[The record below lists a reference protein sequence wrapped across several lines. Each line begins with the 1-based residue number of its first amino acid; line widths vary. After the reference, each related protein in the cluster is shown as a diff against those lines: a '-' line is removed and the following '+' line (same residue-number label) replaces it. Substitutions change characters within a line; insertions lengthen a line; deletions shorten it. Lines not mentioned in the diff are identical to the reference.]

1 MRNFTVL
8 GNKVTDLTTAELLA
22 EVEAIVARGSS
33 EVILNTNVHG
43 INLAQRMPWLKDYRN
58 SVRITHADGAGIALG
73 ARLLGHRLGPRVC
86 INDFIWDLARQCR
99 ENNWSVF
106 LLGAAREVVTR
117 AADALKAREPDIRI
131 AGVHDGYFAK
141 QGPESDR
148 VVALINQA
156 RPNVLLVGFGM
167 PVQEQWVRD
176 NATRLNANVIMVVG
190 GFFDRLSGVVP
201 WTPSWMT
208 DNGLEWVY
216 LSLRRPRRFFERY
229 LIGNP
234 QFVLRVLRERLA
246 SAFGSRPYDPPA
258 QGSRS

>member
-1 MRNFTVL
+1 MRDFTVL

-22 EVEAIVARGSS
+22 ETDAIIARGAS

-43 INLAQRMPWLKDYRN
+43 INLAQRLPWLKAYRN

-86 INDFIWDLARQCR
+86 INDFIWDLARYCR
-99 ENNWSVF
+99 DNDRSIY
-106 LLGAAREVVTR
+106 LLGAARDVVTR
-117 AADALKAREPDIRI
+117 AAAALKAREPDVRI
-131 AGVHDGYFAK
+131 AGIRDGYFAK
-141 QGPESDR
+141 QGPENDQ
-148 VVALINQA
+148 VVAEINRA
-156 RPNVLLVGFGM
+156 RPNILLVGFGM

-176 NATRLNANVIMVVG
+176 NAHRLDVNVIMVVG
-190 GFFDRLSGVVP
+190 GFFDRLSGEVP
-201 WTPSWMT
+201 WTPRWMT

-229 LIGNP
+229 LVGNP
-234 QFVLRVLRERLA
+234 KFVLQVLLERLGLTH
-246 SAFGSRPYDPPA
+246 GSPPYDPPA